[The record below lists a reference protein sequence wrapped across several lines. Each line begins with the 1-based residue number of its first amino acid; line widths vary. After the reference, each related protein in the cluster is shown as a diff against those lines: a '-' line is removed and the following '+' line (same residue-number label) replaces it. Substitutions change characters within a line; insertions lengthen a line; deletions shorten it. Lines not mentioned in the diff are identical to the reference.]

1 MGIGM
6 AQETR
11 ALDYP
16 VYISEDK
23 IYNAILFQKVEQLD
37 QKIGYLL
44 ERDQE
49 KEQMELHSVEW
60 KIEEP
65 KKYVPK
71 GNLTT
76 GNIDHSGEKQQ
87 QEQRICDEILDRANA
102 ILGDWE
108 KTFDIRIQIQYA
120 TIIMKKIENL
130 KKLEYIAGNEARK
143 KMCTLLRNTIKL
155 NSDRELFTSEQIDLI
170 RNGLKKVVSADMTK
184 EDMLQMNKQLRKE
197 RLQTM
202 PAWE

>member
-1 MGIGM
+1 M

-16 VYISEDK
+16 VYISQDK
-23 IYNAILFQKVEQLD
+23 LYNTILFQKVEQLD

-60 KIEEP
+60 KIEESP
-65 KKYVPK
+65 KYVPK
-71 GNLTT
+71 GKLAT
-76 GNIDHSGEKQQ
+76 GNIEHSRKKQQ
-87 QEQRICDEILDRANA
+87 QEQRTCDEILDRANA
-102 ILGDWE
+102 ILGEWE
-108 KTFDIRIQIQYA
+108 KTSDIRIQIQYA
-120 TIIMKKIENL
+120 TIIIKKIENL
-130 KKLEYIAGNEARK
+130 KKLEYIAGNDAGK

-155 NSDRELFTSEQIDLI
+155 NSDKELFTSEQIELI
-170 RNGLKKVVSADMTK
+170 RNGLKKVISADVTK
-184 EDMLQMNKQLRKE
+184 EDMLQMNRQLRKE
-197 RLQTM
+197 RLRTM